1 MKRHRAR
8 FRSISSLQVS
18 SGICGVRSCA
28 GLDGG
33 GTSQTWGAD
42 PLPTNEREGRPSR
55 QREWHC
61 KDTNNV
67 VQFFG
72 MVRTSARM
80 LHVMPSDGTVENEA
94 AVVGCAPR
102 FAPCPVG
109 HERAE
114 PMKGSKQRSNCIT
127 TMPHN

>member
-8 FRSISSLQVS
+8 FGSISSLQVS
-18 SGICGVRSCA
+18 SDICGVRSCA

-61 KDTNNV
+61 KDMNNV

-94 AVVGCAPR
+94 
-102 FAPCPVG
+102 PCPVG

-114 PMKGSKQRSNCIT
+114 PMKGSEQRSNCII
-127 TMPHN
+127 TMSHN